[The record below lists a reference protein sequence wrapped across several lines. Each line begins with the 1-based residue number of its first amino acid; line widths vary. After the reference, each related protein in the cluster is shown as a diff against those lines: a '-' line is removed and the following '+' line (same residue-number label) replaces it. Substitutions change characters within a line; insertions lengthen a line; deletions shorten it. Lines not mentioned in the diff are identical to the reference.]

1 MLEAGSRLA
10 HGQRWGFQSK
20 RENENLVVCYSR
32 DMVFELQD
40 YQKSQKPTCD
50 LMLSKPRKRPSGV
63 FFQSQ
68 NSGESVPCREVDKSS
83 KMASRILTEYYW
95 RIQYIRPLGLG
106 TILDLR
112 LSTSLD
118 LHCHLFPQGMIS
130 GGAYNGI
137 YFFVYR

>member
-20 RENENLVVCYSR
+20 RENENLVACYSR

-50 LMLSKPRKRPSGV
+50 LLLSKPRKRPSGV

-68 NSGESVPCREVDKSS
+68 NSGESVPCRDKSS

-95 RIQYIRPLGLG
+95 RIQYIRPFGFGNHPRSSSFHFSGLTLPLVPARDDIRRG
-106 TILDLR
+106 L
-112 LSTSLD
+112 
-118 LHCHLFPQGMIS
+118 
-130 GGAYNGI
+130 
-137 YFFVYR
+137 

>member
-20 RENENLVVCYSR
+20 RENENLVACYSR

-50 LMLSKPRKRPSGV
+50 LLLSKPRKRPSGV

-68 NSGESVPCREVDKSS
+68 NNGESVPCRDKSS

-106 TILDLR
+106 TILGLH

-130 GGAYNGI
+130 GGAYDGI